1 MGNTTSQQYNIK
13 IKELI
18 RWETQQ
24 YTIKIKEIPRSETQH
39 HNNTTLT

>member
-13 IKELI
+13 INELI